1 MPPSKSGVV
10 SQKSERA
17 VSPDTVGLAH
27 GRLLT
32 VDSAGAEQFVE
43 IRGSSG
49 IVELRIK
56 ITEDG
61 PVLLIEG
68 VRISLKAAEV
78 VHVDCPRF
86 TVTTSHSIEMAS
98 QGTIQVSGEGD
109 VCVDAKG
116 EVHVKGEMIHLN

>member
-1 MPPSKSGVV
+1 MSASKSGVV
-10 SQKSERA
+10 SDESERA

-43 IRGSSG
+43 IRAASG
-49 IVELRIK
+49 IVELRVK

-68 VRISLKAAEV
+68 VRISLKATESV
-78 VHVDCPRF
+78 QVDCPRF
-86 TVTTSHSIEMAS
+86 SVTTSHSIEMAS
-98 QGTIQVSGEGD
+98 QGTIQVSGAGD

>member
-1 MPPSKSGVV
+1 MSDAKSGVA
-10 SQKSERA
+10 SQESERG
-17 VSPDTVGLAH
+17 VSPDPVGLAH

-43 IRGSSG
+43 IRGASG
-49 IVELRIK
+49 LVELRVK

-68 VRISLKAAEV
+68 VRISLKAAQA

-86 TVTTSHSIEMAS
+86 TVTASHSIEMAS

>member
-1 MPPSKSGVV
+1 MSASKSGVV
-10 SQKSERA
+10 SGESERV
-17 VSPDTVGLAH
+17 VSPDAVGLAH

-43 IRGSSG
+43 IRAASG
-49 IVELRIK
+49 IVELRVK

-68 VRISLKAAEV
+68 VRISLKAAESV
-78 VHVDCPRF
+78 QVDCPRF

-98 QGTIQVSGEGD
+98 QGTIQVSGAGD

>member
-1 MPPSKSGVV
+1 MSASKSAVA
-10 SQKSERA
+10 SQETEPA
-17 VSPDTVGLAH
+17 VSPDSVGLAH

-43 IRGSSG
+43 IRGASG
-49 IVELRIK
+49 IVELRVK

-61 PVLLIEG
+61 PVLPIEG
-68 VRISLKAAEV
+68 VRISLKAAEAI
-78 VHVDCPRF
+78 HVECPRF

-98 QGTIQVSGEGD
+98 QGTIQVSGGGD

-116 EVHVKGEMIHLN
+116 EVHVKGEIIHLN

>member
-1 MPPSKSGVV
+1 MSASKSGVV

-17 VSPDTVGLAH
+17 VSPDAVGLAH

-43 IRGSSG
+43 IRASSG
-49 IVELRIK
+49 IVELRVK
-56 ITEDG
+56 ITENG

-68 VRISLKAAEV
+68 VRISLKAAEA

-86 TVTTSHSIEMAS
+86 TVTASHSIEMAS

>member
-1 MPPSKSGVV
+1 MSASKSGVV
-10 SQKSERA
+10 SHESERA
-17 VSPDTVGLAH
+17 VTPDTVGLAH

-32 VDSAGAEQFVE
+32 VDSAGAEQFIE
-43 IRGSSG
+43 IRASSG
-49 IVELRIK
+49 TVELRVK

-68 VRISLKAAEV
+68 VRISLKAAEA
-78 VHVDCPRF
+78 VHVDCSRF
-86 TVTTSHSIEMAS
+86 TVAASHSIEMAS
-98 QGTIQVSGEGD
+98 QGPIQVSGEGD